1 MKSTRN
7 EKILFSFHF
16 YKRCKIK
23 RAFIFVNYQIFGEEK
38 NVFGRLAVVVVVSW
52 QVFNFVRSSDETVGG
67 IGATTLIL
75 SSSYMKNKVE
85 HFVINQSLAT
95 CQSSQWGQ
103 PEGHLFHSSHFLW
116 FHVSGHSLTE
126 FCFSICYKNGN
137 TREFPP
143 FYADILWYGQA
154 KLGTSCHANFLLGG

>member
-126 FCFSICYKNGN
+126 FLFFNLLQEWKHKGIPSLLCRHTLIWPGK
-137 TREFPP
+137 TRYFM
-143 FYADILWYGQA
+143 
-154 KLGTSCHANFLLGG
+154 SC

>member
-1 MKSTRN
+1 MLQTSS
-7 EKILFSFHF
+7 SF
-16 YKRCKIK
+16 YLCKLSNFWWRK
-23 RAFIFVNYQIFGEEK
+23 ECVWQLR
-38 NVFGRLAVVVVVSW
+38 SW
-52 QVFNFVRSSDETVGG
+52 QVFNYVRSSDETVGG

-103 PEGHLFHSSHFLW
+103 PEGHLFHSSHFFYDFMSRDILW
-116 FHVSGHSLTE
+116 QNS
-126 FCFSICYKNGN
+126 CFSICYKNGN